1 MAYTVQFSNKN
12 IVVQPGTSD
21 STSTYLTFVGRYVTD
36 YGNIIAQDLA
46 NLMQNFASNTQ
57 PDPARSVPG
66 QLWYNNVDH
75 SLNVFDGTNY
85 RSLSYDNN
93 TNAIAHTQGELII
106 DDQVPP
112 QTHHVL
118 SSFIGTVR
126 YSILSPDQEFTPAT
140 AITGFATIKPGLNIA
155 DSTILPN
162 GNISVGATDAQFL
175 AGVPVTGFMRTDTD
189 TGTVGHIT
197 IGSPDG
203 LFLGSIGQ
211 SQIRYDSDN
220 IDIKNNQP
228 DGSINF
234 YTHDSRNRLVN
245 PVQIQGDGTVFLTGN
260 LQAHKLDADISVVTQ
275 SYSRSA
281 VVSNVYVQNLAY
293 LGSNNNV
300 MITGG
305 LSNQVLTTDGTGRLF
320 WTDKTVTTVAFPL
333 GDLGVAKPDEQYL
346 GMEINSLFVYDC
358 ATQPIGGG
366 LTIIDL
372 GLL

>member
-57 PDPARSVPG
+57 PDPVRSVPG

-85 RSLSYDNN
+85 RSLSYDDS

-126 YSILSPDQEFTPAT
+126 YSILSPDQEFIPAT

-162 GNISVGATDAQFL
+162 GNISVGATDAQYL
-175 AGVPVTGFMRTDTD
+175 SGVPVTGFMRTDTD

-203 LFLGSIGQ
+203 LYLGSIGQ

-220 IDIKNNQP
+220 IDIRNNQP
-228 DGSINF
+228 EGSINF
-234 YTHDSRNRLVN
+234 YTHDSSNRLIN

-275 SYSRSA
+275 SYSRIA
-281 VVSNVYVQNLAY
+281 TVSNVYVQNLAY

-320 WTDKTVTTVAFPL
+320 WTDKADTAIAFPV
-333 GDLGVAKPDEQYL
+333 GDLGIAKPDVAQL
-346 GMEINSLFVYDC
+346 GLEINSIFSYDC
-358 ATQPIGGG
+358 ATQPVGGG
-366 LTIIDL
+366 LTIVDL